1 MTVDNRPALRRKIEE
16 LKRQKRAVI
25 LAHYYTTP
33 DVQQVADFLGDSL
46 ALSVQAQQV
55 DADIIL
61 FAGVHFMAETAKVLC
76 PDKKVLIPCPEA
88 GCSLAESCDAAE
100 FAAFKAR
107 YPGYK
112 VVSYV
117 NTTVG
122 VKALTDICCTSS
134 NALKVVESLPAD
146 QPLIFAPDRNLGS
159 YIQKLT
165 GRRNMV
171 LWNGAC
177 HVHEEFS
184 LEKLLALKREHPAAR
199 VVAHPE
205 CRAYILE
212 AADYV
217 GSTAGILDYC
227 GRSDVQEF
235 IVVTEAGILAEMQR
249 RYPDKHFIPAPPDD
263 ETCACNNCKYMKM
276 VTLEN
281 IAECLEHESPE
292 IELDEEVRRA
302 AAQERRQLGERGRLA
317 TALCLSAAL
326 LIIVVLL

>member
-1 MTVDNRPALRRKIEE
+1 MNVENSAELARRIEA
-16 LKRQKRAVI
+16 LKREKNAVI

-33 DVQQVADFLGDSL
+33 EVQAVADFLGDSL
-46 ALSVQAQQV
+46 ALSIQAQKV
-55 DADIIL
+55 DARIIL

-76 PDKKVLIPCPEA
+76 PEKKVLIPCPEA
-88 GCSLAESCDAAE
+88 GCSLAESCDAKE

-117 NTTVG
+117 NTTVE

-134 NALKVVESLPAD
+134 NALKVVQSLPDD

-165 GRRNMV
+165 GRENMV
-171 LWNGAC
+171 IWDGAC

-184 LEKLLALKREHPAAR
+184 LEKLLQLKREHPEAK
-199 VVAHPE
+199 VVVHPE
-205 CRAYILE
+205 CRDYIVQV
-212 AADYV
+212 ADYV

-227 GRSDVQEF
+227 GRSDARAF
-235 IVVTEAGILAEMQR
+235 IVVTEAGILAEMHK
-249 RYPDKHFIPAPPDD
+249 RYPDKLFIPAPPDD
-263 ETCACNNCKYMKM
+263 EACGCNNCRYMKM

-281 IAECLEHESPE
+281 ICSALEKESPE
-292 IELDEEVRRA
+292 ILLDEQVRRA
-302 AAQERRQLGERGRLA
+302 AERSIRNMIAIR
-317 TALCLSAAL
+317 
-326 LIIVVLL
+326 

>member
-1 MTVDNRPALRRKIEE
+1 MNVDNSAELCRRIGE
-16 LKRQKRAVI
+16 LKREKNAVI

-33 DVQQVADFLGDSL
+33 EVQAVADFLGDSL
-46 ALSVQAQQV
+46 ALSVRAQSV

-76 PDKKVLIPCPEA
+76 PEKKVLIPCPEA

-100 FAAFKAR
+100 FAAFKAQH
-107 YPGYK
+107 PGHT

-134 NALKVVESLPAD
+134 NALKVVESIPAD
-146 QPLIFAPDRNLGS
+146 QPVIFAPDRNLGA

-165 GRRNMV
+165 GRQNMV

-184 LEKLLALKREHPAAR
+184 LEKLLKLKQEHPEAR

-212 AADYV
+212 AADFV
-217 GSTAGILDYC
+217 GSTAGILEYC
-227 GRSDVQEF
+227 GRSDAQAF
-235 IVVTEAGILAEMQR
+235 IVVTESGILAEMKK
-249 RYPDKHFIPAPPDD
+249 RYPEKTFIPAPPDD
-263 ETCACNNCKYMKM
+263 ETCACNNCRYMKM

-281 IAECLEHESPE
+281 ICACLENEAPE
-292 IELDEEVRRA
+292 IVLDEEVRRSA
-302 AAQERRQLGERGRLA
+302 ERSILNM
-317 TALCLSAAL
+317 
-326 LIIVVLL
+326 IDIK